1 MQRFD
6 HMGLPTDEK
15 QPNEMYV
22 AETKVW
28 VTDPSAHPYRVEYLR
43 YEPDSPVTGPVRDLP
58 HIAFQVD
65 KLEQYMEEGQVV
77 LGPFEPTD
85 TLRVVFMFKDGAVF
99 EYMENSGDEN
109 WFKDGKS

>member
-1 MQRFD
+1 MRQFD

-28 VTDPSAHPYRVEYLR
+28 VTDPIAHPYRVEFLR
-43 YEPDSPVTGPVRDLP
+43 YEPDSLVTGPVRDLP

-65 KLEQYMEEGQVV
+65 DLDKYMEDGEIL

-85 TLRVVFMFKDGAVF
+85 TLRVVFILKDGAVYEF
-99 EYMENSGDEN
+99 MQNSGKQD
-109 WFKDGKS
+109 WFKDANP